1 MIPTREGDDK
11 MTTKRWPIACSL
23 VALTLVVGNSPLR
36 GEEGTEQIIAKL
48 ETKAAAVKSY
58 QADTTTTIQ
67 MMGKNM
73 SMQGNVV
80 FKKPKKSRSETVMD
94 MGAVKM
100 QQIHVSDGKTAWMYQ
115 PKMKMATRI
124 DLEKVAA
131 ETKEEPVGQKTADIC
146 KPLQCLQRESISH
159 VRTEEID
166 GSKVCVFQGLPG
178 KSGLQKM
185 PFNLAKI
192 ETWIGADDG
201 VVRKMIMFNEEGNEM
216 MSQSYTNIQL
226 NIEVADSQFEF
237 TPPEGIQ
244 VVDMTEGTI
253 AMMKEM
259 KGEPE

>member
-11 MTTKRWPIACSL
+11 MTTKGWPIACSL
-23 VALTLVVGNSPLR
+23 VALTLVVANSPLR
-36 GEEGTEQIIAKL
+36 GEDETKQIIADL
-48 ETKAAAVKSY
+48 QAKAAAVKSY
-58 QADTTTTIQ
+58 RADTTTTIQ
-67 MMGKNM
+67 MMGKKM
-73 SMQGNVV
+73 SMPGNIV

-115 PKMKMATRI
+115 PKMKMVTRI

-131 ETKEEPVGQKTADIC
+131 ETKKEPAGQETTDIC

-159 VRTEEID
+159 VRTEEIE

-178 KSGLQKM
+178 KSGFQKM
-185 PFNLAKI
+185 PFNLAKM
-192 ETWIGADDG
+192 EMWVGADDG
-201 VVRKMIMFNEEGNEM
+201 VMRKMIMFNDEGNEV

-237 TPPEGIQ
+237 TPPEGVQ
-244 VVDMTEGTI
+244 VLNMTEGTI
-253 AMMKEM
+253 AMIKEM